1 MPPAAIPRTVRDFIF
16 YYYAKLVVA
25 PSAGFVDNYGVIMD
39 VYRRLKRGEMRMSD
53 YDREV
58 ARISQDPGLCAFCGT
73 AGPTTTVS
81 IVPSRRGG
89 PVGLQNLVYAC
100 LPCAESKDDKDLFS
114 WWCDELGRDK
124 EDMPRAPAGLFLKL
138 AYEKHTVEFTL
149 NRPCHDIRE
158 IWDAGV

>member
-25 PSAGFVDNYGVIMD
+25 PSAGFVNNYGFIMD

-53 YDREV
+53 YDRELTTK
-58 ARISQDPGLCAFCGT
+58 SHDPSLCAFCGRV
-73 AGPTTTVS
+73 GPTTTVS
-81 IVPSRRGG
+81 IVPSWRGG
-89 PVGLQNLVYAC
+89 PVGLHNLVYAC
-100 LPCAESKDDKDLFS
+100 LSCAESKDDKDLLS

-124 EDMPRAPAGLFLKL
+124 DDIPRALAGLFLKL

-149 NRPCHDIRE
+149 DRPCRDIRE